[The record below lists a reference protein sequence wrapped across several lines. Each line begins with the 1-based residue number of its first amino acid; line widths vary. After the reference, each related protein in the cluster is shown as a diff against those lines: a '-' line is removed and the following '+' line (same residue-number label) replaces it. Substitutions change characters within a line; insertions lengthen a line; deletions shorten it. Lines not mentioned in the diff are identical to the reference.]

1 VDKTTHKADST
12 KGGPSV
18 KKEISPQAA
27 VIMIV
32 LIATLIIAA
41 GWKLF
46 LAETKIPA
54 DQMPPAPPIVPSF
67 DRPAGPASPSKAPME
82 GQVKKN

>member
-1 VDKTTHKADST
+1 M
-12 KGGPSV
+12 

-27 VIMIV
+27 AV
-32 LIATLIIAA
+32 LIVVIATVIIAVC
-41 GWKLF
+41 WKLF

-67 DRPAGPASPSKAPME
+67 DRPAGPASPSKAPVE
-82 GQVKKN
+82 GEVKKN